1 MSKSQQFPTFKIKAT
16 EVAETIRT
24 HLKAELNAY
33 EELKKVE
40 NPTFSSLELVEKTSR
55 NFSLY
60 TSELSH
66 FLSVNDKT
74 NEFMDAY
81 SAMIPELSEHSAK
94 ISQDPE
100 LYTFFKKIAETDL
113 TPVERRVI
121 DSELLAFK
129 NSGIDLN
136 KEDQAKLLEINKELS
151 ALSTKFGSNGTQ
163 DADRMIIDLVD
174 DSRLEGVNE
183 IDKARFEAQ
192 AEETEGVK
200 YQIRTNGPDFSA
212 IMSYAMDEALRKE
225 VFMNYNTVAA
235 PREGIDNEFDNT
247 EIMARTLVLRQE
259 KAKLLG
265 YENFAELSLSKKMAE
280 TPDQVVDFLQDLTT
294 KAVPQYKEERVS
306 IKEYALE
313 NGYIKSMEEDLK
325 PWDASMVLRKMKEEK
340 FQINNQKVR
349 EYFPMEKVQQGLFWT
364 IKELFGYDLKKVD
377 FTFDKYV
384 EDLEL
389 FEIKKDGKLIAY
401 IYGDFFAYEGKRG
414 GAWMSDYTERTA
426 DVVPVAF
433 VTCNFPRPQK
443 GKESLLS
450 FNEVVTLFHEFGHA
464 LHHTLTTVETSG
476 AEGISGV
483 PWDAVELPSTFMEF
497 FCSKPEVLAQIS
509 GHYETGELLPQSMV
523 DSLIAS
529 EHFLAASG
537 LLRQMEFSLAD
548 MLVHRDCLTDIAQVA
563 RDFNEVNGMR
573 QAHEGTAFYNHFGH
587 IFAGG
592 YAAGYYSYKWADILA
607 SDIFETFEDN
617 GVICRE
623 TGERYLTLILSQG
636 SSKEIMD
643 MFRDFKG
650 KEPNTTPFLKYTG
663 IKVAA

>member
-81 SAMIPELSEHSAK
+81 SSMIPELSEHSAK

-129 NSGIDLN
+129 NAGIDLN
-136 KEDQAKLLEINKELS
+136 KEDQSKLLEINKELS

-163 DADRMIIDLVD
+163 DADRMVIDLVD
-174 DSRLEGVNE
+174 DLRLDGVNE
-183 IDKARFEAQ
+183 IDKARFEDQ
-192 AEETEGVK
+192 AVETEGVK

-313 NGYIKSMEEDLK
+313 NGYIESMEEDLK
-325 PWDASMVLRKMKEEK
+325 PWDASMILRKMKEEK

-414 GAWMSDYTERTA
+414 GAWMSDYTERTEY
-426 DVVPVAF
+426 VVPVAF

-450 FNEVVTLFHEFGHA
+450 FDEVVTLFHEFGHA

-523 DSLIAS
+523 DSLISS

-548 MLVHRDCLTDIAQVA
+548 MLVHRDGLTDIAQVA
-563 RDFNEVNGMR
+563 RDFNEVNGMK
-573 QAHEGTAFYNHFGH
+573 QAHKGTAFYNHFGH